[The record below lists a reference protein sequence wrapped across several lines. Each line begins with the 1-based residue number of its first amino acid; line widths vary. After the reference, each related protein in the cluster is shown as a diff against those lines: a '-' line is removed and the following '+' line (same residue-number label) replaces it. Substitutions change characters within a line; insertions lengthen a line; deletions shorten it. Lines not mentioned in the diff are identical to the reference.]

1 LTGLKTIATGGR
13 RMHKEMTD
21 QEVKESMRSIAKVAG
36 LKLSE
41 ERIERSLP
49 VLKNFLSD
57 VDSISTVNLTVEDEP
72 STIFRSKKR
81 PQR

>member
-1 LTGLKTIATGGR
+1 
-13 RMHKEMTD
+13 MHKEMTD